1 VGKRH
6 RTSFHARGIGESLES
21 RICLTSFGFVS
32 HKIHDV
38 ELSGPTAQLV
48 DVDTDGDL
56 DVLATGTGKI
66 AWYPSIGGGSALAMA

>member
-1 VGKRH
+1 
-6 RTSFHARGIGESLES
+6 
-21 RICLTSFGFVS
+21 
-32 HKIHDV
+32 
-38 ELSGPTAQLV
+38 LV